1 MSEAVTGI
9 EDLGNIRS
17 DVNQITEEAVQRI
30 QTQSKQIKQIAQ
42 QIKKDKAIN
51 TQLANFLTLLMKT
64 IENEDLIQAIVAT
77 FFKTTNPKNQITYLR
92 KNINTY
98 VIVWFFVPFFL
109 TEAENFKILPFY
121 EKIGAKEA
129 WVGLK
134 EYLAYLG
141 RVSEVYHDN
150 IPIDQWPL
158 LNLLLLIAQ
167 TWIFKEKTVPNPE
180 TLRQTILQH
189 LYGN

>member
-98 VIVWFFVPFFL
+98 VIV
-109 TEAENFKILPFY
+109 
-121 EKIGAKEA
+121 
-129 WVGLK
+129 
-134 EYLAYLG
+134 
-141 RVSEVYHDN
+141 
-150 IPIDQWPL
+150 
-158 LNLLLLIAQ
+158 
-167 TWIFKEKTVPNPE
+167 
-180 TLRQTILQH
+180 
-189 LYGN
+189 